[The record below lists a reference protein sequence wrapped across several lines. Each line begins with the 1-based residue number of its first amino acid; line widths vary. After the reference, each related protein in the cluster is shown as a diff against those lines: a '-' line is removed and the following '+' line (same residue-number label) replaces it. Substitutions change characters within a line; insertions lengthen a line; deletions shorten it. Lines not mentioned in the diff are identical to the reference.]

1 MTMVAQNSCR
11 TGCPTQDHANW
22 GECLKQ
28 SGLQVNT
35 GDANS
40 SRLMSQKKWDAELN
54 AYKSA
59 IDQGIEPAST
69 NMKDIRGAVEL
80 SNLAGKA
87 FDSTDNSFKD

>member
-1 MTMVAQNSCR
+1 
-11 TGCPTQDHANW
+11 
-22 GECLKQ
+22 
-28 SGLQVNT
+28 
-35 GDANS
+35 
-40 SRLMSQKKWDAELN
+40 MSQKKWDAELN

>member
-1 MTMVAQNSCR
+1 MGCR
-11 TGCPTQDHANW
+11 TGCPTQDHLNW
-22 GECLKQ
+22 EDCLKQ

-59 IDQGIEPAST
+59 IDQGIEPATT
-69 NMKDIRGAVEL
+69 NMADIRGAVEL
-80 SNLAGKA
+80 SNMTGKA
-87 FDSTDNSFKD
+87 FDANTNSFKE

>member
-1 MTMVAQNSCR
+1 MGCR
-11 TGCPTQDHANW
+11 TGCPTQDHENW

-40 SRLMSQKKWDAELN
+40 SKMMPQKKWDAELN
-54 AYKSA
+54 AYQSA
-59 IDQGIEPAST
+59 ISQGIEPATT
-69 NMKDIRGAVEL
+69 NMKDIRGAVEV

-87 FDSTDNSFKD
+87 FDSTNNSFKD

>member
-1 MTMVAQNSCR
+1 MPCR

-22 GECLKQ
+22 GECLKA

-40 SRLMSQKKWDAELN
+40 RRTMSQKSWDAELN

-59 IDQGIEPAST
+59 IDQGIEPATT

-80 SNLAGKA
+80 SNMAGTA
-87 FDSTDNSFKD
+87 FDANTNSFKE